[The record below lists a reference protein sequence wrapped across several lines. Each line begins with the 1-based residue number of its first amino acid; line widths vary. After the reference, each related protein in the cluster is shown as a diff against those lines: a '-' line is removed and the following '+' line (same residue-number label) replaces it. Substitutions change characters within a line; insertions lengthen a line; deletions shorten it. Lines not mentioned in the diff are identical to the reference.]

1 MIEISLKF
9 IEIKDFYR
17 FSLEKQLLTLFI
29 LIVLLNLIQ
38 QNIEWLIICENTRI
52 LILDLLQR
60 LNVSEYP
67 VEKWMTATAFLET
80 ALDSVDQIIKFF
92 EVCQVEVQ
100 KNASYI
106 SQSILLWDVF
116 RKSDCVNTNG
126 INKGLI

>member
-67 VEKWMTATAFLET
+67 VEK
-80 ALDSVDQIIKFF
+80 
-92 EVCQVEVQ
+92 
-100 KNASYI
+100 
-106 SQSILLWDVF
+106 
-116 RKSDCVNTNG
+116 
-126 INKGLI
+126 

>member
-1 MIEISLKF
+1 
-9 IEIKDFYR
+9 
-17 FSLEKQLLTLFI
+17 
-29 LIVLLNLIQ
+29 
-38 QNIEWLIICENTRI
+38 
-52 LILDLLQR
+52 
-60 LNVSEYP
+60 
-67 VEKWMTATAFLET
+67 MTATAFLET